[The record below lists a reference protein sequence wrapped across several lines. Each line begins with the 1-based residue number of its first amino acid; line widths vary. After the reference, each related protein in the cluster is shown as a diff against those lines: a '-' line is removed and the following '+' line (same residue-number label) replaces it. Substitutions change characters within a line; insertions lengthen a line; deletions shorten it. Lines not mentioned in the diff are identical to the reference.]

1 MRKKSIGGSRIV
13 VMPVFINLFFYQAA
27 LPVTSVTVFASGYSL
42 TMLLRPHTHTRNTG
56 SNISDHIGCCCLL
69 SAPRGHTYAFTVVP
83 PERLPPPPLQA
94 LNLPYLPS
102 LISEKRPPPP
112 HPPTDTMH
120 FPPIAPHAEG
130 RHSRSHGRSPLIL
143 LSYPEPAS
151 SCARPS
157 SCHRLFLCTT
167 ASLLI
172 SLPPRHPMATSCL
185 TFSE

>member
-42 TMLLRPHTHTRNTG
+42 TMLLRSHTHTRNTG

-102 LISEKRPPPP
+102 LISEKRPPLPTHLQTRCTSHPSP
-112 HPPTDTMH
+112 HTQRAVTPAATVGHPS
-120 FPPIAPHAEG
+120 FSYPIL
-130 RHSRSHGRSPLIL
+130 SPLAHVHAH
-143 LSYPEPAS
+143 PVATAF
-151 SCARPS
+151 SCA
-157 SCHRLFLCTT
+157 
-167 ASLLI
+167 
-172 SLPPRHPMATSCL
+172 PRHPCSYPCL
-185 TFSE
+185 RDIPWPPPA